1 MNLQITISC
10 DDICPLKGYRVLG
23 EKPEKWFR
31 ELNERFGAKIT
42 CFIPSNF
49 HNQAPLSQNKSWVN
63 ELNSVDYLELAFHGH
78 LHDTPDRMK
87 YGECEFGFLRDEVEI
102 VQRLHNMAWEWDQCG
117 IFPVGFRTPGW
128 VMSEESKRCIERF
141 SYNNKKIE
149 YVAVHYEHNRGMN
162 WNCKTFLG
170 HDGIQQENISI
181 HNVSEDGQTG
191 MIMFQSHIFGNH
203 NHNVWNEA
211 NFEQLKISL
220 EHLTENY
227 SYSFKTLAE
236 CLNN

>member
-23 EKPEKWFR
+23 EKSEKWFR

-42 CFIPSNF
+42 CFVPSNF

-63 ELNSVDYLELAFHGH
+63 DLNSIPYLEAAAHGH
-78 LHDTPDRMK
+78 FHDTSDRLK
-87 YGECEFGFLRDEVEI
+87 WGECEMFEPN
-102 VQRLHNMAWEWDQCG
+102 RLIAGTINDMLGEWYDCLG
-117 IFPVGFRTPGW
+117 YYPVGFRPPGW
-128 VMSEESKRCIERF
+128 LCSENAKNTLEQCFK
-141 SYNNKKIE
+141 
-149 YVAVHYEHNRGMN
+149 YVAIHYEHNRGMK
-162 WNCKTFLG
+162 WNCKTFFG